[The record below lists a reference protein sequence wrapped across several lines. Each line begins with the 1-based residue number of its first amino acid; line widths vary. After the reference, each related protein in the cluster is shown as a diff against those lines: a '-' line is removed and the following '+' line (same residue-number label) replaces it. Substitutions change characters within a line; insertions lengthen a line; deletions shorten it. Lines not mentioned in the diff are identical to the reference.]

1 MFLRFPH
8 LTNKIYS
15 TKVLCAFFSSLMC
28 TICTVHVMLLHLINP
43 AVKFE
48 CHTLRSLPLCIMFYS
63 APFFNFI
70 SSKLFVHKRY
80 LNLPFSF
87 LCWKTNLHVHE
98 AQRSQLYVYMS
109 LVCWIYQT
117 DGTTKSHTT
126 ESRHPLKALRCAF
139 ICEYTIKS
147 SIFAHTIA
155 CWVTASCTISF
166 FTFIGETR
174 CLPPHG
180 FRHSDIKQ

>member
-1 MFLRFPH
+1 MYRPRH
-8 LTNKIYS
+8 ALTFDQPSCKIWASHVKKLAVMYN
-15 TKVLCAFFSSLMC
+15 VLQC
-28 TICTVHVMLLHLINP
+28 
-43 AVKFE
+43 
-48 CHTLRSLPLCIMFYS
+48 
-63 APFFNFI
+63 PFFYFI

-139 ICEYTIKS
+139 LCEYTIKS